1 MTVLTPW
8 GFLSVASNFPQ
19 ERVSGDWSWGHGPAK
34 LRAAE
39 NQRNPS
45 PCCLKSAARKESREA
60 SPRDTK
66 EKMKW
71 RNWKIN
77 IPQFPWA
84 T

>member
-8 GFLSVASNFPQ
+8 GFLLVASNFPQ
-19 ERVSGDWSWGHGPAK
+19 ERVSGDWSWGHG

-39 NQRNPS
+39 NQGNPS
-45 PCCLKSAARKESREA
+45 SCCLKSAARKESREA

-66 EKMKW
+66 EKMRR

-77 IPQFPWA
+77 IPQFP
-84 T
+84 